1 LLASGLVAELG
12 VEVVLD
18 GEVSLDVGL
27 VDVDDGLV
35 SFDGLVSPVGVVLF
49 GVVDAGVVVVVVG
62 GGGVWL

>member
-18 GEVSLDVGL
+18 GDVSLDVGL

-35 SFDGLVSPVGVVLF
+35 SFDGLVAPAGVVLV